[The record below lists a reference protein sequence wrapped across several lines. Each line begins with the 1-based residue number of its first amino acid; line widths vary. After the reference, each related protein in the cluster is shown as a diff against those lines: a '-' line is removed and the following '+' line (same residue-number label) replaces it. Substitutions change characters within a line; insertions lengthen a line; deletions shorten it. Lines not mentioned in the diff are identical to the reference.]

1 MRRPARRPAASRV
14 HLADGVPAGPVGG
27 ASVRAEGWGWRHA
40 GRSAWAVRDV
50 DLVIEPGER
59 VLLLGA
65 SGAGKTTFMHA
76 LAGVLGGDDEGE
88 ARGSLRVD
96 GRDPAG
102 LRGRAGLVL
111 QDPDAQVILSR
122 VGDDVAFGC
131 ENLGVPREEIWP
143 RVRAALDA
151 VGLDVALDRSTTALS
166 GGQKQRLALA
176 GVLAM
181 RPGLLLLD
189 EPTANLDPDGV
200 GEVRRAVEA
209 VVATTGATLVVIEHR
224 VAVWQDLVDRV
235 VVLAADGGIL
245 ADGPPD
251 AVLREQGAG
260 LASAGVWVPGR
271 KPSAPVRRRPA
282 TVPLVRADDLAVGRG
297 GARGM
302 RVADGVD
309 LRLVSGRVTA
319 LTGPNG
325 GGKSTLALT
334 LGGLLPP
341 IAGRVAAEADLAAGL
356 GADPAAWRSR
366 ELAARVGTVFQDP
379 EHQFLASTVRA
390 ELEVG
395 PRAVGMDPAE
405 STRRVDELLVRL
417 RLDGLA
423 RANPFTLSGGEKRRL
438 SVATA
443 LATAPRLLVLDEPT
457 FGQDARTWAELVAL
471 LAELVDR
478 EGVGVLAVTHDVDLV
493 DALADDVL
501 RLDPLAGAPAS
512 LEVVR

>member
-1 MRRPARRPAASRV
+1 M
-14 HLADGVPAGPVGG
+14 
-27 ASVRAEGWGWRHA
+27 
-40 GRSAWAVRDV
+40 
-50 DLVIEPGER
+50 
-59 VLLLGA
+59 
-65 SGAGKTTFMHA
+65 
-76 LAGVLGGDDEGE
+76 
-88 ARGSLRVD
+88 
-96 GRDPAG
+96 
-102 LRGRAGLVL
+102 
-111 QDPDAQVILSR
+111 
-122 VGDDVAFGC
+122 
-131 ENLGVPREEIWP
+131 
-143 RVRAALDA
+143 
-151 VGLDVALDRSTTALS
+151 
-166 GGQKQRLALA
+166 
-176 GVLAM
+176 
-181 RPGLLLLD
+181 
-189 EPTANLDPDGV
+189 
-200 GEVRRAVEA
+200 
-209 VVATTGATLVVIEHR
+209 
-224 VAVWQDLVDRV
+224 
-235 VVLAADGGIL
+235 
-245 ADGPPD
+245 
-251 AVLREQGAG
+251 
-260 LASAGVWVPGR
+260 
-271 KPSAPVRRRPA
+271 
-282 TVPLVRADDLAVGRG
+282 RADDLAVGRG

-395 PRAVGMDPAE
+395 PRAVFMDPAE